1 MIKNFIHRNIFVNY
15 TRGLLREIYY
25 FFLSIGN
32 IESRNV
38 IIVFGLGRSGSS
50 FFCDIL
56 SREKDAQ
63 NFNELFQF
71 NYLNPINLFSN
82 VLKSSR
88 KDEVIIKLL
97 AHQVLEKKVDLDS
110 IISYSQKK
118 GLALK
123 FINLRREPFE
133 QSLSLAYSL
142 KTQNWHRKRTSKE
155 FKNTKIP
162 TNFYINVLEN
172 IKINRFTEKEICE
185 KLKNNYGY
193 ELVHYEKIKKGK
205 NTSKYKKINHSG
217 VVERIDNLDELKNCF
232 QEYS

>member
-1 MIKNFIHRNIFVNY
+1 M
-15 TRGLLREIYY
+15 
-25 FFLSIGN
+25 
-32 IESRNV
+32 
-38 IIVFGLGRSGSS
+38 
-50 FFCDIL
+50 
-56 SREKDAQ
+56 
-63 NFNELFQF
+63 
-71 NYLNPINLFSN
+71 
-82 VLKSSR
+82 
-88 KDEVIIKLL
+88 
-97 AHQVLEKKVDLDS
+97 DS

-193 ELVHYEKIKKGK
+193 ELVQYEKIKKVK
-205 NTSKYKKINHSG
+205 NTSKYKKSI
-217 VVERIDNLDELKNCF
+217 KNP
-232 QEYS
+232 

>member
-50 FFCDIL
+50 FFYDIL

-172 IKINRFTEKEICE
+172 IKINRV
-185 KLKNNYGY
+185 YGKRD
-193 ELVHYEKIKKGK
+193 L
-205 NTSKYKKINHSG
+205 
-217 VVERIDNLDELKNCF
+217 
-232 QEYS
+232 

>member
-1 MIKNFIHRNIFVNY
+1 M
-15 TRGLLREIYY
+15 
-25 FFLSIGN
+25 
-32 IESRNV
+32 
-38 IIVFGLGRSGSS
+38 
-50 FFCDIL
+50 
-56 SREKDAQ
+56 
-63 NFNELFQF
+63 
-71 NYLNPINLFSN
+71 
-82 VLKSSR
+82 
-88 KDEVIIKLL
+88 
-97 AHQVLEKKVDLDS
+97 DS

-193 ELVHYEKIKKGK
+193 ELVQYEKIKKGK